1 VISAADHP
9 SSRPLRVL
17 LCDDHTLYVEPVAAA
32 LRIRGYDA
40 VIARSP
46 TEVLPLA
53 AAEEPD
59 VCLIDL
65 HFPDGDGVQVI
76 AALRQCHPGV
86 PVLVLS
92 ASSEPRQGFAA
103 IRAGAVAIV
112 RKDQPITAVFEAV
125 EAVLRGRRPSAP
137 PARRPPTS
145 TTERDRVRSRLAE
158 LTERE
163 RDVLR
168 RLIDG
173 EDTVGIARAL
183 HIAASTART
192 HLQNV
197 LLKLGVHSRLQAVAV
212 VTRADLT
219 DEL

>member
-1 VISAADHP
+1 MMPVAVRADAR
-9 SSRPLRVL
+9 RPRIL

-32 LRIRGYDA
+32 LQIRGYDA
-40 VIARSP
+40 VVARSP
-46 TEVLPLA
+46 AEVLPLA

-59 VCLIDL
+59 LCLLDL
-65 HFPDGDGVQVI
+65 HFPDGDGMQAI
-76 AALRQCHPGV
+76 AALRQCHPTV

-92 ASSEPRQGFAA
+92 ASSEPREGFAA
-103 IRAGAVAIV
+103 IRAGAAGVL
-112 RKDQPITAVFEAV
+112 RKDQPITAVFDAV
-125 EAVLRGRRPSAP
+125 EAVLTGRRPATP
-137 PARRPPTS
+137 PPPRPVDA
-145 TTERDRVRSRLAE
+145 TTERDLVRSRLAQ
-158 LTERE
+158 LTGRE

-168 RLIDG
+168 RLVDG

-212 VTRADLT
+212 VIGTDLA